1 MISTARIRLALLC
14 LAALVT
20 SASAECAWVL
30 WSMSS
35 VRPSGGGSWNDSDA
49 STTEVGCRRAMN
61 GTIEQAARLYGHDKS
76 ETFVFDDTGYAYK
89 QGDDPT
95 HYTYLYC
102 LPDTVDP
109 RGPKGK

>member
-1 MISTARIRLALLC
+1 
-14 LAALVT
+14 
-20 SASAECAWVL
+20 
-30 WSMSS
+30 
-35 VRPSGGGSWNDSDA
+35 
-49 STTEVGCRRAMN
+49 MN

-76 ETFVFDDTGYAYK
+76 KTFVFDDTGYAYK